1 MWPFSRR
8 LFRRSEMKESM
19 NLELTPPTL
28 LKIGSKD
35 LSKLALWIVW
45 TCMIKVNYPRLILL
59 ASLKQRSSGSLLI
72 FWIKGGFCVVAW
84 VALNCS
90 QCTLHSDDSL
100 NKGQGVVSKHLSL
113 NVLKSCMLEYYM
125 VYQVVLQLTRASI
138 RPYKIGTIVQNE
150 VVISRWNISAYKTSK
165 RSWWKWLKMLSE
177 IYLTRHLNDPENWW
191 KSVKQNDRFF
201 KVLIDE
207 QGVGCWERERHDNGR
222 SLSSFNSVLCPKRTQ
237 REL

>member
-1 MWPFSRR
+1 
-8 LFRRSEMKESM
+8 M
-19 NLELTPPTL
+19 NLGLTPPTL

-138 RPYKIGTIVQNE
+138 RPYKRGSIVQNE
-150 VVISRWNISAYKTSK
+150 VVISRWNISACKTSK
-165 RSWWKWLKMLSE
+165 LSWWKWLKKWSE
-177 IYLTRHLNDPENWW
+177 IILTKHFNNPEFIKKHYGIYDNIKINCFYWDP
-191 KSVKQNDRFF
+191 QYF
-201 KVLIDE
+201 
-207 QGVGCWERERHDNGR
+207 
-222 SLSSFNSVLCPKRTQ
+222 SSIQ
-237 REL
+237 

>member
-19 NLELTPPTL
+19 NLELTSPTL

-90 QCTLHSDDSL
+90 QCSLHSDDSL

-138 RPYKIGTIVQNE
+138 RPYKIGIGNCT
-150 VVISRWNISAYKTSK
+150 K
-165 RSWWKWLKMLSE
+165 RGCNKQVK
-177 IYLTRHLNDPENWW
+177 YL
-191 KSVKQNDRFF
+191 
-201 KVLIDE
+201 
-207 QGVGCWERERHDNGR
+207 CM
-222 SLSSFNSVLCPKRTQ
+222 
-237 REL
+237 